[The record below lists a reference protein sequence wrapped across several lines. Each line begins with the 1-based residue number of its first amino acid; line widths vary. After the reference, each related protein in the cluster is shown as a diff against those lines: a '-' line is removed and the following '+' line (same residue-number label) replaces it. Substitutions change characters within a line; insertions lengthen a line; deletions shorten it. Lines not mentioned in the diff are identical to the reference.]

1 LNLLKALSG
10 LIHEFN
16 LQGEVQQSYIDRLV
30 LAIQLIIIT
39 KMSKKPMKAIVE
51 ASEEVVG
58 ACMDHLLPDMWGLVI
73 KDFVSDLVAL
83 IETAHC
89 NGVTPLKVVKLGLAA
104 VPRMIE

>member
-1 LNLLKALSG
+1 
-10 LIHEFN
+10 
-16 LQGEVQQSYIDRLV
+16 
-30 LAIQLIIIT
+30 
-39 KMSKKPMKAIVE
+39 
-51 ASEEVVG
+51 
-58 ACMDHLLPDMWGLVI
+58 MDHLLPDMWGLVI